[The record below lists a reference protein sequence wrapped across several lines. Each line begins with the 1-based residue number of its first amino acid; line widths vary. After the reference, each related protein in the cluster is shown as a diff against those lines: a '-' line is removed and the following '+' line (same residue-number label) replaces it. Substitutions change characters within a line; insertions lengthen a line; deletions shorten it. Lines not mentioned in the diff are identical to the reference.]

1 VDEETSPPISLAAA
15 REQADADAEQRHRR
29 YQQAGEGTGDAQLRI
44 GEQDPWDPH
53 LHDRVRDNPAPPSQ
67 ERADLDTR
75 QRDRHQNQRADDK
88 SHEHEVDRAEPVEGD
103 LDQQVGDAPD
113 HAHRDEERQPASAH
127 REIFYA
133 VRLHMNQPA
142 SVRAPS
148 GLLLTVSALFV
159 ATLVTSNIIAVKI
172 AAVGPFSVP
181 AAIVIFPLA
190 YLFGDVLTE
199 VWGYRVARMVIWTG
213 FFANI
218 VAVLCIAAAIA
229 IPADPHYPDQAAYA
243 RVLGSSPRLVAASL
257 TAYLLGEFLNAFVLA
272 RLKVA
277 TRGRLLWT
285 RTIGSTVIGQG
296 VDSAVFISLA
306 FAGTQPWSLLIVI
319 IRDVW
324 VVKVLYEIIAT
335 PITYALV
342 TFLKRVE
349 GIDTYDRDTRF
360 APIPLA
366 SLRAL
371 MRGAQR

>member
-1 VDEETSPPISLAAA
+1 
-15 REQADADAEQRHRR
+15 
-29 YQQAGEGTGDAQLRI
+29 
-44 GEQDPWDPH
+44 
-53 LHDRVRDNPAPPSQ
+53 
-67 ERADLDTR
+67 
-75 QRDRHQNQRADDK
+75 
-88 SHEHEVDRAEPVEGD
+88 
-103 LDQQVGDAPD
+103 
-113 HAHRDEERQPASAH
+113 
-127 REIFYA
+127 
-133 VRLHMNQPA
+133 MNQPHPT
-142 SVRAPS
+142 RAPS
-148 GLLLTVSALFV
+148 ALLLAVSALFV
-159 ATLVTSNIIAVKI
+159 ATLVASNIIAVKI
-172 AAVGPFSVP
+172 AAIGPFSAP

-199 VWGYRVARMVIWTG
+199 VWGYRVARTVIWTG
-213 FFANI
+213 FLANVVVVLFI
-218 VAVLCIAAAIA
+218 AVAIA
-229 IPADPHYPDQAAYA
+229 IPADPHYTDQSAYA

-306 FAGTQPWSLLIVI
+306 FAGTQPWSLLLVI

-324 VVKVLYEIIAT
+324 VVKVLYEVFAT

-349 GIDTYDRDTRF
+349 GVDIYDRDTKF

>member
-1 VDEETSPPISLAAA
+1 
-15 REQADADAEQRHRR
+15 
-29 YQQAGEGTGDAQLRI
+29 
-44 GEQDPWDPH
+44 
-53 LHDRVRDNPAPPSQ
+53 
-67 ERADLDTR
+67 
-75 QRDRHQNQRADDK
+75 
-88 SHEHEVDRAEPVEGD
+88 
-103 LDQQVGDAPD
+103 
-113 HAHRDEERQPASAH
+113 
-127 REIFYA
+127 
-133 VRLHMNQPA
+133 MNQPA

-148 GLLLTVSALFV
+148 PLLLAVSALFV
-159 ATLVTSNIIAVKI
+159 ATLVASNIIAVKI

-199 VWGYRVARMVIWTG
+199 VWGYRVARTVIWTG
-213 FFANI
+213 FLANI
-218 VAVLCIAAAIA
+218 VVVLFIAAAIA
-229 IPADPHYPDQAAYA
+229 IPADPHYADQQAYA

-306 FAGTQPWSLLIVI
+306 FAGTQPWSLLLVI

-324 VVKVLYEIIAT
+324 VVKVLYEIVAT

-349 GIDTYDRDTRF
+349 GLDTYDRDTKF

>member
-1 VDEETSPPISLAAA
+1 MNRTSP
-15 REQADADAEQRHRR
+15 
-29 YQQAGEGTGDAQLRI
+29 T
-44 GEQDPWDPH
+44 
-53 LHDRVRDNPAPPSQ
+53 
-67 ERADLDTR
+67 
-75 QRDRHQNQRADDK
+75 
-88 SHEHEVDRAEPVEGD
+88 
-103 LDQQVGDAPD
+103 
-113 HAHRDEERQPASAH
+113 
-127 REIFYA
+127 
-133 VRLHMNQPA
+133 
-142 SVRAPS
+142 RAPS
-148 GLLLTVSALFV
+148 ALLLAVSALFV
-159 ATLVTSNIIAVKI
+159 ATLVASNIIAVKI

-199 VWGYRVARMVIWTG
+199 VWGYRIARTVIWTG
-213 FFANI
+213 FLAN
-218 VAVLCIAAAIA
+218 VVVVLFIAAAIA
-229 IPADPHYPDQAAYA
+229 IPADPHYADQAAYA

-306 FAGTQPWSLLIVI
+306 FAGTQPWSLLLVI

-324 VVKVLYEIIAT
+324 VVKVFYEVVAT
-335 PITYALV
+335 PVTYALV

-349 GIDTYDRDTRF
+349 GVDTYDRDTRF